1 MGPEPISPAPALLFW
16 WAPEPLYALADKRA
30 LYVKTHK
37 SRLCATPHIDN
48 LCALAYIDL
57 MSDLARTPRQI
68 GTIIQRARKK
78 RDWTQMKLAERA
90 GLRQATISMI
100 ESGEKPA
107 KLESILAVLAA
118 LDLEFRIG
126 ERSKGH
132 GSDIEELF

>member
-1 MGPEPISPAPALLFW
+1 MGNVD
-16 WAPEPLYALADKRA
+16 Y
-30 LYVKTHK
+30 
-37 SRLCATPHIDN
+37 LCAS
-48 LCALAYIDL
+48 AYVNH
-57 MSDLARTPRQI
+57 MNDLARTPRQI
-68 GTIIQRARKK
+68 GAIIQRARKK

-100 ESGEKPA
+100 ESGENSA
-107 KLESILAVLAA
+107 KLETILAILAA